1 MFAFP
6 GARKGRDTFTMQ
18 AMPVSPSAATATHAQ
33 AAGPKAV
40 PRSEVM
46 GAMPV
51 ALTVGAAVAAV
62 GTKTAEAETSAISPR
77 SLSTG
82 KKPAEVLVC
91 CVDTDEHRPADAI

>member
-1 MFAFP
+1 
-6 GARKGRDTFTMQ
+6 
-18 AMPVSPSAATATHAQ
+18 
-33 AAGPKAV
+33 
-40 PRSEVM
+40 
-46 GAMPV
+46 MPV